1 MKRLLP
7 YLAIMC
13 FLVFTAS
20 VSANAQSSLYEFAGN
35 LKSYKKTHDH
45 FEATLKNG
53 AVRISYLK
61 GVGFRV
67 RYSFTGTFS
76 KLFSYATVT
85 PMPSYESL
93 SVSDRGDS
101 ILVKAG
107 DLTAIVHK
115 KPFRLS
121 FANNDGWEFIQETYG
136 AGHSGKKLAHI
147 IKWEDGTQFYGLGE
161 RPDDLLRTGKT
172 YTLWNSDTPGYPK
185 GTEPIYQSM
194 PFYIGLNTKGAW
206 GIFYDNSFKTQFD
219 FGGQLKTHIGF
230 YSEGGE
236 LRFYVF
242 YGPKI
247 KQILKEYTTLTGRFP
262 LPPKWALG
270 YQQSRWGYYPDKE
283 FYRLA
288 YEFRSREIPCDV
300 LYTDIDYMDQYRVFS
315 WSKRYFPHPV
325 EMMSNLRKKG
335 FKVIP
340 IVDPGIKIDKNW
352 DVFNEG
358 VKKNVFVK
366 YPGGKNY
373 VGTVW
378 PGKVY
383 FPDFSNPVTRKWW
396 EGHVA
401 DFIKMG
407 VAGVWN
413 DMNEP
418 SVFGGKTMPN
428 FVEFDK
434 DGMKASALEM
444 HNLYGLLMA
453 RSSYQGQL
461 SADPNKRPFII
472 TRASFAGVQRY
483 SSIWTGDNSAKW
495 QDVKLTMPM
504 VMSLGLAGVP
514 DAGFDIGGFNGS
526 PTGQMYM
533 RFLQIGI
540 FMPFCRTHTSI
551 DTRRQEPWSYGQ
563 MYEYINKKMIQL
575 RYKLLPVLYTSFYE
589 HTVNGSP
596 IIRPLS
602 WDYQSNQKVW
612 GIDNQFMF
620 GDHMMVAPVVDKDAN
635 QRTLY
640 LPKGTWYQF
649 FTNKKYEGDQTIT
662 VNAPIDAVN
671 VYDKV
676 FTHPY
681 AGLPLFVQ
689 AGAVIPMQEV
699 QQYVGQKDITNMNLR
714 VYDGASRKSE
724 LYEDDG
730 HSQNYRNGDY
740 RLTTFSTESSAKE
753 LSVKVAMD
761 GKYEGGA
768 KTFTWEVYGIDEKPA
783 EVKIDGKGIDFTYDE
798 ATHTVSFKTDA
809 RPMSVEITK

>member
-1 MKRLLP
+1 MKRLPFVTL
-7 YLAIMC
+7 LSI
-13 FLVFTAS
+13 LVFAGVMTS
-20 VSANAQSSLYEFAGN
+20 KAQSSLYEFAGN
-35 LKSYKKTHDH
+35 LKSYKKSNDQ
-45 FEATLKNG
+45 FEAKLDNG

-61 GVGFRV
+61 GVGFHV
-67 RYSFTGTFS
+67 RYSFTGSFAPF
-76 KLFSYATVT
+76 FSYATVD
-85 PMPSYESL
+85 PLPPYESL
-93 SVSDRGDS
+93 SVSDKGDS
-101 ILVKAG
+101 VLIKAG

-121 FANNDGWEFIQETYG
+121 FANSDGWDFIQESYG
-136 AGHSGKKLAHI
+136 AGHSGKKLAHV
-147 IKWEDGTQFYGLGE
+147 IKWEKGTQFYGLGE
-161 RPDDLLRTGKT
+161 RPDDLIRTNKT
-172 YTLWNSDTPGYPK
+172 YELWNTDEPGYKK

-206 GIFYDNSFKTQFD
+206 GIFYDNSYKTQFD

-236 LRFYVF
+236 LQFYVF
-242 YGPKI
+242 YGPQIKKI
-247 KQILKEYTTLTGRFP
+247 VQEYTTLTGRFYM
-262 LPPKWALG
+262 PPKWALG

-288 YEFRSREIPCDV
+288 DQFRSREIPCDV
-300 LYTDIDYMDQYRVFS
+300 FYTDIDYMNMYRVFS
-315 WSKRYFPHPV
+315 WSKKYFPHPV
-325 EMMSNLRKKG
+325 EMMSNLRKRG

-340 IVDPGIKIDKNW
+340 IVDPGIKIDKDW

-366 YPGGKNY
+366 YPDGTNY
-373 VGTVW
+373 TGTVW

-396 EGHVA
+396 AGHVA
-401 DFIKMG
+401 DFINMG

-428 FVEFDK
+428 FVQFDK
-434 DGMKASALEM
+434 EGKKASEIEM
-444 HNLYGLLMA
+444 HNQYGLLMA

-461 SADPNKRPFII
+461 EANPNERPFII
-472 TRASFAGVQRY
+472 TRASYAGIQRY

-495 QDVKLTMPM
+495 VDVKLTMPM

-526 PTGQMYM
+526 PSGEMYM

-589 HTVNGSP
+589 HTLDGSP

-602 WDYQSNQKVW
+602 WDYQSNPNVW
-612 GIDNQFMF
+612 SIDNQFMF
-620 GDHMMVAPVVDKDAN
+620 GDHMMVAPVVDEGAN
-635 QRTLY
+635 QRSLY
-640 LPKGTWYQF
+640 LPKGEWYQF
-649 FTNKKYEGDQTIT
+649 FTNKKYDGGQNIT
-662 VNAPIDAVN
+662 VNAPINAVN

-676 FTHPY
+676 FDHPY

-689 AGAVIPMQEV
+689 AGSVIPMQEL
-699 QQYVGQKDITNMNLR
+699 QQYVGEKKITQMQLR
-714 VYDGASRKSE
+714 VYDGASTESK

-730 HSQNYRNGDY
+730 ESQKYHNGDY
-740 RLTTFSTESSAKE
+740 RLTTFNTESSSND
-753 LSVKVAMD
+753 LKVNVSMKGDYSDAVT
-761 GKYEGGA
+761 
-768 KTFTWEVYGIDEKPA
+768 TFEWKVYGIDSEPQS
-783 EVKIDGKGIDFTYDE
+783 VMVDGKKVDAKYDQNE
-798 ATHTVSFKTDA
+798 HTVSFESDA
-809 RPMSVEITK
+809 KPMTVEIRK